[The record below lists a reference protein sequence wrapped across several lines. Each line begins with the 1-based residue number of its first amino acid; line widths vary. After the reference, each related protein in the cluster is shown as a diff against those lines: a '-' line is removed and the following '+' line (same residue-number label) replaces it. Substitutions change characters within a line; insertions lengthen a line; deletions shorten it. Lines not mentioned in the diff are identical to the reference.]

1 MAEATS
7 VLRRFDVAHWL
18 YSTHWHTAGELGH
31 GDILGSRKQ
40 PNKYF
45 RIMDVRSTLDNWT
58 YSDRKAQQT
67 RPLHKKP
74 NLHWNGMEDPKD
86 GGERS
91 VIAFESMPWNS
102 IYIPP
107 LFFIWTGP
115 STINMNKHQNEQNK
129 SAE

>member
-7 VLRRFDVAHWL
+7 VLRRFEVARWL

-31 GDILGSRKQ
+31 GDLLGSRKQ

-45 RIMDVRSTLDNWT
+45 RIMEGRSTLDNWT
-58 YSDRKAQQT
+58 YSERKAQQT

-91 VIAFESMPWNS
+91 VISFESMSWNS
-102 IYIPP
+102 ICIPP
-107 LFFIWTGP
+107 LFFIWTEP
-115 STINMNKHQNEQNK
+115 STINMNKYQNEQNK

>member
-1 MAEATS
+1 MGIFWGLENNQTNIF
-7 VLRRFDVAHWL
+7 VLWMVGPH
-18 YSTHWHTAGELGH
+18 
-31 GDILGSRKQ
+31 
-40 PNKYF
+40 
-45 RIMDVRSTLDNWT
+45 WT
-58 YSDRKAQQT
+58 YSERKAQQT

-107 LFFIWTGP
+107 LFFIWTGL
-115 STINMNKHQNEQNK
+115 STKNKNIKMNKTSLQV
-129 SAE
+129 S

>member
-7 VLRRFDVAHWL
+7 VLRRFEVARWL

-91 VIAFESMPWNS
+91 VIQRPKKSKLSGWQLSTRKNFPDEVRK
-102 IYIPP
+102 
-107 LFFIWTGP
+107 LF
-115 STINMNKHQNEQNK
+115 SQQKK
-129 SAE
+129 YA

>member
-7 VLRRFDVAHWL
+7 VLRRFEVARWL

-58 YSDRKAQQT
+58 YSERKAQQT

-91 VIAFESMPWNS
+91 VISFESMSWNS
-102 IYIPP
+102 ICIPP
-107 LFFIWTGP
+107 LFFIWTGL
-115 STINMNKHQNEQNK
+115 STKNKNIKMNKTSLQV
-129 SAE
+129 S

>member
-1 MAEATS
+1 MAEATL
-7 VLRRFDVAHWL
+7 VLRRFDVAHRL
-18 YSTHWHTAGELGH
+18 HSTRWYTAGELGH
-31 GDILGSRKQ
+31 GNILGARKQ

-45 RIMDVRSTLDNWT
+45 CIVDGRSTLDIF
-58 YSDRKAQQT
+58 RKKAQQT
-67 RPLHKKP
+67 RPLDKKP

-107 LFFIWTGP
+107 LFFIWTGL
-115 STINMNKHQNEQNK
+115 STINTNIKMNNK